1 LTKNCPESSLVPLKE
16 KMRAQREDLE
26 RRVADVER
34 FSSLLAEKEE
44 EVRVLQEA
52 QARSAAERAG
62 LEADLG
68 RLKASVNLFCGLRKN
83 SKSSVNVK

>member
-1 LTKNCPESSLVPLKE
+1 
-16 KMRAQREDLE
+16 MRAQREDLE

-52 QARSAAERAG
+52 QARSAAERTG

-68 RLKASVNLFCGLRKN
+68 RLKASVNPFFGIRKN
-83 SKSSVNVK
+83 SKSLA